1 MSRKKMIGIA
11 LLIGAIILGAAGGYW
26 WLVADHVKSG
36 MGIVVLGVIVLAV
49 GLFTFFSRSTS
60 EKIQLDREWM

>member
-11 LLIGAIILGAAGGYW
+11 LLIGAIILGAAGSAW
-26 WLVADHVKSG
+26 WLVGDHVKSG
-36 MGIVVLGVIVLAV
+36 IGIIALGVIVLAV